1 MPSVLSTLIGL
12 GALVIGANLLVRG
25 GTGIA
30 ARLGV
35 SPLLIGLTVVSLG
48 TSAPELA
55 IGIDAALSGTPELAT
70 GNIVGTNIVNVLLI
84 LGLSALIRPIRMQV
98 QSVRLDGPVIAVA
111 GVLFLLMGLNGV
123 LTRLEGLI
131 LLVLG
136 VGYTLAVIRFSRR
149 ESAAVRGEL
158 SQRYSQSG
166 PEVRPGRTGA
176 AEQAEPRRWRALA
189 DGVRLVAGIA
199 LVIVGADWLVSG
211 SVQIAAALG
220 VSDALIGL
228 TIVAIGTS
236 APELVTTLVATA
248 KGERDIAIGNLIGS
262 SVYNILFI
270 MGATML
276 ISPAPI
282 EVPAQMVVM
291 DLGVMT
297 AVALACVPVFWSG
310 RTISRLEGGV
320 FVAAYAAYLTALILL
335 RT

>member
-1 MPSVLSTLIGL
+1 MPSMLSILIGL

-70 GNIVGTNIVNVLLI
+70 GNIIGTNIVNVLLI

-98 QSVRLDGPVIAVA
+98 QSVRLDGPAIAVA

-123 LTRLEGLI
+123 LTRLEGLL

-149 ESAAVRGEL
+149 ESASVRGEL
-158 SQRYSQSG
+158 SQRYSQS
-166 PEVRPGRTGA
+166 EPGTRQERAVADG
-176 AEQAEPRRWRALA
+176 QAGSRRRRALA
-189 DGVRLVAGIA
+189 DVVRLIAGIV

-211 SVQIAAALG
+211 SVQVAGALG

-236 APELVTTLVATA
+236 APELVTTVVSTA

-276 ISPAPI
+276 VAPSPI
-282 EVPAQMVVM
+282 EVPTQMVVM

-297 AVALACVPVFWSG
+297 VVALACVPVFWSG

-320 FVAAYAAYLTALILL
+320 FVVAYAAYLTALILL

>member
-1 MPSVLSTLIGL
+1 MPSMLWILIGL

-98 QSVRLDGPVIAVA
+98 QSVRLDGPAIAVA

-158 SQRYSQSG
+158 SQRYSQS
-166 PEVRPGRTGA
+166 EPGARQGRAVA
-176 AEQAEPRRWRALA
+176 AEQSGSRRRTLA
-189 DGVRLVAGIA
+189 DVVRLIAGIA
-199 LVIVGADWLVSG
+199 LVIIGADWLVSG
-211 SVQIAAALG
+211 SVQVAGALG

-236 APELVTTLVATA
+236 APELVTTIVSTV

-276 ISPAPI
+276 VAPSPI
-282 EVPAQMVVM
+282 EVPTQMVVM
-291 DLGVMT
+291 DLGAMT
-297 AVALACVPVFWSG
+297 VVALACVPVFWSG

-320 FVAAYAAYLTALILL
+320 FVGAYAAYLTALILL